1 MVVPSVRPEHP
12 VYGNEYFTDSLYG
25 NKAGTRPGL
34 RPDVSR
40 SALVG
45 FFGDG
50 LS

>member
-1 MVVPSVRPEHP
+1 MVPSVSQR
-12 VYGNEYFTDSLYG
+12 VQCTAMNILLIACMAT
-25 NKAGTRPGL
+25 KAGTRPGL